1 MYGQS
6 LSNSAPASCFR
17 WHGGSSPRMPR
28 SPYCGGVAVFHL
40 LTLSAIFPCSI
51 VFPLTAGPESGYAGL
66 EAFCKLAQSLQR
78 AARLAARGMEM
89 YGHGGDACPLY
100 LRRNRHGAWKGGSP
114 GIKNVP
120 HRSAA
125 SACQKPRKSARG
137 QRPFRTLIVPCGV
150 YAGVR
155 RFLRREIL
163 SSRVKIVSLQFPRPE
178 IRRISAESGRGG
190 RRRGIC
196 RILRFRQRRHW
207 TQTENSRRGA
217 RRERYSPV
225 LQPGKK
231 GFLTNGRA
239 AAMRRVLDR
248 RESYCCPARRCF

>member
-6 LSNSAPASCFR
+6 LGNSAPASCLQ
-17 WHGGSSPRMPR
+17 WHGGSSPRLLC

-51 VFPLTAGPESGYAGL
+51 VFPLTAWPEFGYAGL
-66 EAFCKLAQSLQR
+66 EAFCKLAQSLQC

-89 YGHGGDACPLY
+89 YGRGGDARPLY

-114 GIKNVP
+114 GIKNAP
-120 HRSAA
+120 HRSGA

-137 QRPFRTLIVPCGV
+137 QKPLRALIVPCGI
-150 YAGVR
+150 YAGGG

-163 SSRVKIVSLQFPRPE
+163 SSRVKVVSLQFSRPE
-178 IRRISAESGRGG
+178 IRRISAETGRGG

-196 RILRFRQRRHW
+196 RILRFRQRRDW
-207 TQTENSRRGA
+207 TQTEDLRRGA
-217 RRERYSPV
+217 WQERCSPV

-231 GFLTNGRA
+231 EFLTNRRA
-239 AAMRRVLDR
+239 AAMRR
-248 RESYCCPARRCF
+248 SCCRPARRCF